1 MSYGNMPR
9 DTNGVPMP
17 LFCPKKVVTV
27 TIGVAWAPD
36 TDDRAFMSTEDV
48 NLVITPDSGSAQA
61 SVPIPAHLPFG
72 TIKGFTYT
80 FDSAA
85 AILVM

>member
-1 MSYGNMPR
+1 MSYGNMQR
-9 DTNGVPMP
+9 DTSGVPMP
-17 LFCPKKVVTV
+17 VFSPKKVVTV
-27 TIGVAWAPD
+27 TISVAWEPD

-48 NLVITPDSGSAQA
+48 NLVITTDTGSAQS

-72 TIKGFTYT
+72 IIKGFTYT
-80 FDSAA
+80 FDAAA